1 MGRPFSTWIS
11 NRWRAE
17 IIESRLLVLLDF
29 LTFDAAK
36 ERDKELKY
44 NLKVGGDYLDK
55 GKQSS
60 KLH

>member
-1 MGRPFSTWIS
+1 M
-11 NRWRAE
+11 
-17 IIESRLLVLLDF
+17 LLDF